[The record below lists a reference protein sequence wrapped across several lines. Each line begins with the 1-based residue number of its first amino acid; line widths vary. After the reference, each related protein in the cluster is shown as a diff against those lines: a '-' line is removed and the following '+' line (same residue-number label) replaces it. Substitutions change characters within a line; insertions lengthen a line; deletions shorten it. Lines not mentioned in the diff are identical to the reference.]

1 MTVHRALAR
10 GSYAWITPEDV
21 AWCRRVAMRRT
32 ANSRGG
38 HLVDHRYSAASGATI
53 DMQGVLGEFAM
64 CQMLDLD
71 PRQHIDEAGE
81 NQCAATD
88 TFDIRVLL
96 GDAVA
101 TIDVKCV
108 RNDAHYPLL
117 VTAKKLVTQP
127 RLVGQ
132 TYTRPTATRYENPAT
147 HYALCSVRNC
157 PTPLTLPDDG
167 GPILVAF
174 EGSAT
179 GVQLF
184 NHANV
189 RLRYANKPFFEVA
202 YDDLTPLVLS
212 PPGSS

>member
-117 VTAKKLVTQP
+117 VTAKK
-127 RLVGQ
+127 
-132 TYTRPTATRYENPAT
+132 YENPAT

-212 PPGSS
+212 PGSS